1 MDSAVMAPA
10 QQSDRKPELCP
21 VCRIAMVREH
31 LDRSARP
38 GEVYR
43 CLTCDFTL
51 TIAAPARPGN

>member
-1 MDSAVMAPA
+1 
-10 QQSDRKPELCP
+10 
-21 VCRIAMVREH
+21 MVREH